1 MLYTA
6 IALFSLVAILGMI
19 LISFVLQDKATPK
32 GLAFT
37 HGGLAA
43 AGIILLIAYSSGH
56 TPAPFASL
64 VLMIIAALGGFTLIY
79 RDLTGNPVPK
89 LLAIGHGLTAVA
101 GFTFLLIFTFL
112 R

>member
-6 IALFSLVAILGMI
+6 IALFSLAAILGMI
-19 LISFVLQDKATPK
+19 LISFVLQNKSTPK

-43 AGIILLIAYSSGH
+43 AGIILLITYSFGN

-64 VLMIIAALGGFTLIY
+64 VLFIMAALGGFTLIY
-79 RDLTGNPVPK
+79 KDLTGNPVPK